1 MHAAPL
7 QPPENRPAPAAPSG
21 YCQSPRREK
30 QSSGG
35 SQSGNEKI
43 QHQRAPWLR
52 TGWPELVTA
61 HHPDWEVWAFYVLGT
76 QVQLVSGVA
85 HGTWTPRSGGNADPA
100 SAGVGWSETLHL
112 GAKGR
117 AVRWVPWKTYNQP
130 TNKTQKQCAGLSN
143 PSPGDADRWSTEER
157 SPANQPSVNEGTY
170 TCRALSCGRGLR
182 GKRVGGLP
190 AAPGCLPMGRQVHN
204 ELISAGGSPRSS

>member
-7 QPPENRPAPAAPSG
+7 QPPENQPAPAAPSG

-35 SQSGNEKI
+35 SQPGNEKI

-76 QVQLVSGVA
+76 QVQLVSSVA
-85 HGTWTPRSGGNADPA
+85 HGTRPPGSETQIQHQQVWASLRLCIWEQRGEWSGGSP
-100 SAGVGWSETLHL
+100 GKPT
-112 GAKGR
+112 
-117 AVRWVPWKTYNQP
+117 TNQP
-130 TNKTQKQCAGLSN
+130 TNQQNTKTV
-143 PSPGDADRWSTEER
+143 RWSLE
-157 SPANQPSVNEGTY
+157 PQPWS
-170 TCRALSCGRGLR
+170 CRQ
-182 GKRVGGLP
+182 
-190 AAPGCLPMGRQVHN
+190 MIH
-204 ELISAGGSPRSS
+204 

>member
-52 TGWPELVTA
+52 AGWPELVTA

-85 HGTWTPRSGGNADPA
+85 HGTRTPRIWRKQVWAGLRLCIWEQRVERSGGSP
-100 SAGVGWSETLHL
+100 GKPT
-112 GAKGR
+112 
-117 AVRWVPWKTYNQP
+117 TNQP
-130 TNKTQKQCAGLSN
+130 TKHKNSALVSRTPALEMQTDGPLKKGPLLTNLQLTREPTRAG
-143 PSPGDADRWSTEER
+143 
-157 SPANQPSVNEGTY
+157 
-170 TCRALSCGRGLR
+170 
-182 GKRVGGLP
+182 
-190 AAPGCLPMGRQVHN
+190 H
-204 ELISAGGSPRSS
+204 